1 MSVQLEHTIEHVIK
15 RHIASVHPDGYCL
28 FRALGKNHS
37 IHPGMVAKY
46 MKNKCRQMIQTNS
59 KMKLE
64 SNEGWYKKWANKT
77 KEWTH
82 IKSNI
87 SSHCNRSQWG
97 GINEVQIWAMIIK
110 QKVIILDSKLD
121 TATIFHPQGNTLPK
135 TVKLE
140 TMNQIHNTEI
150 RQNNKPQ
157 CILFNGI
164 DLYNSRGVC
173 DPSLVTYSDI

>member
-77 KEWTH
+77 KEWTN

-110 QKVIILDSKLD
+110 QKVIILDSKLE
-121 TATIFHPQGNTLPK
+121 TATIFHPIGDTLPV
-135 TVKLE
+135 TVNLEKLNK
-140 TMNQIHNTEI
+140 MHNI
-150 RQNNKPQ
+150 DNKQNKKSQ
-157 CILFNGI
+157 YILYNGI
-164 DLYNSRGVC
+164 DHYNSIAEDSTIDGVK
-173 DPSLVTYSDI
+173 T